1 MSRGIVQQLRVVRR
15 GILFFA
21 LISFVVTCC
30 MLLFLNAL
38 IDTLGIVL
46 TPENLRVAARA
57 TLGNVLLLSLL
68 FTILDEIRR
77 RMMIDRP
84 VRRITSAAE
93 KVMQGDFSV
102 RIPPLHPL
110 EDHESFDPIVSYFN
124 RMVEEL
130 SGIETLKTDFI
141 ANVSHELKTPLA
153 VMQNYAELL
162 KDPDLPAAKRAEY
175 AHAIGCTARR
185 LAGLISNILKLNKLE
200 NQKIFPKRRPY
211 DLSEQLCSVLLSF
224 ESVWEAKHL
233 EIDADIDSDIVV
245 TADRELMEIVWHN
258 LISNAVKFTPEGGSI
273 SVSAH
278 KDGGHIRV
286 AVHDTGCGI
295 SAETGRHI
303 FERFYQGD
311 TAHRSE
317 GNGLGLALVKR
328 IVDITGSDIA
338 VSSALGEGS
347 TFTVTLP
354 EA

>member
-1 MSRGIVQQLRVVRR
+1 M
-15 GILFFA
+15 
-21 LISFVVTCC
+21 
-30 MLLFLNAL
+30 
-38 IDTLGIVL
+38 
-46 TPENLRVAARA
+46 
-57 TLGNVLLLSLL
+57 
-68 FTILDEIRR
+68 
-77 RMMIDRP
+77 
-84 VRRITSAAE
+84 
-93 KVMQGDFSV
+93 
-102 RIPPLHPL
+102 PL

-278 KDGGHIRV
+278 KEGGHIWV